1 LEVFNLLKKYLITFL
16 ISFATLVVSST
27 FANAAVTGMCVTDS
41 NGSIVISA
49 NGKAGSQTFSWSVG
63 GSSGTEKA
71 PFNYA
76 DNFVD
81 TDPTI
86 TANGNNTNACQKQP
100 LFYKI
105 KFYKVAMCTSDPYT
119 GNANPDYSSCIDI
132 FSNSSGKEVIIEPD
146 KEVDLLD
153 GNLLLPVGNYKY
165 LTVILSNH
173 LNIKTKQKYVYADG
187 SRAVMYG
194 SGDTGTNSN
203 TDLCYTKA
211 AVTTYTGQTYDAGYN
226 TAHGVTVQSS
236 NNTSSGSRMECTS
249 GDPSTDYDYATEII
263 DSLGGSGTLVPNL
276 AYSSMLA
283 DTGVD
288 VELAATMLKTDNVSV
303 ADDVDN
309 ALRINAHF
317 RYTNP
322 IVISENT
329 VGFKLNF
336 ATTRGV
342 SLDAGQDGSNKI
354 FMTKV
359 GADPFTIEVQTKTR
373 RTRGAWR

>member
-1 LEVFNLLKKYLITFL
+1 LKKYLVTFL
-16 ISFATLVVSST
+16 ISFATLVLSLT
-27 FANAAVTGMCVTDS
+27 FANAEVTGKCVTDS

-49 NGKAGSQTFSWSVG
+49 AGKLGNQTYGSG
-63 GSSGTEKA
+63 GSATKA
-71 PFNYA
+71 PFNYENSYI
-76 DNFVD
+76 DSEFSS
-81 TDPTI
+81 
-86 TANGNNTNACQKQP
+86 NNTDACQTQP

-105 KFYKVAMCTSDPYT
+105 KFYKVAMCTADPYT
-119 GNANPDYSSCIDI
+119 GNADPDYSSCVDI

-146 KEVDLLD
+146 EEVDLLD

-173 LNIKTKQKYVYADG
+173 LNIKTKQKYVYVDG

-194 SGDTGTNSN
+194 SGDNGTNSN

-211 AVTTYTGQTYDAGYN
+211 AVTTYTGETYDAGYN

-236 NNTSSGSRMECTS
+236 ANTHGGSRMECTS
-249 GDPSTDYDYATEII
+249 GDPASDYDYATEII
-263 DSLGGSGTLVPNL
+263 DHLGDDATLVPNL
-276 AYSSMLA
+276 AYGSMLA

-317 RYTNP
+317 KYTNP
-322 IVISENT
+322 IKISENT
-329 VGFKLNF
+329 IGFKLNF

-342 SLDAGQDGSNKI
+342 SLDAGQDGANKV
-354 FMTKV
+354 FMAKV
-359 GADPFTIEVQTKTR
+359 GADPFTIEIQTKTR

>member
-1 LEVFNLLKKYLITFL
+1 MKKYLITLLVLFV
-16 ISFATLVVSST
+16 TLVLSST
-27 FANAAVTGMCVTDS
+27 FANAEVTGKCVTDT

-49 NGKAGSQTFSWSVG
+49 AGKLGNQTYGSGEEET
-63 GSSGTEKA
+63 KA
-71 PFNYA
+71 PFNYE
-76 DNFVD
+76 NSYVD
-81 TDPTI
+81 SEFSS
-86 TANGNNTNACQKQP
+86 NNTDACQTQP

-105 KFYKVAMCTSDPYT
+105 KFYKVAMCTADPYT
-119 GNANPDYSSCIDI
+119 GNANPDYSSCTDI
-132 FSNSSGKEVIIEPD
+132 FSNPSGKEVIVEPD

-153 GNLLLPVGNYKY
+153 DNLLLPLGNYKY

-173 LNIKTKQKYVYADG
+173 LHIKTKQKYVYADG

-194 SGDTGTNSN
+194 SGDTGGANSN

-211 AVTTYTGQTYDAGYN
+211 AVTTYTGSTHDASYN
-226 TAHGVTVQSS
+226 SAHGVTVQSS
-236 NNTSSGSRMECTS
+236 DNTSSGSRMECTS

-263 DSLGGSGTLVPNL
+263 DSLGGDGTSLRPNL

-303 ADDVDN
+303 ADDLDN

-317 RYTNP
+317 KYTNP

-342 SLDAGQDGSNKI
+342 SLDAGQDGSENI

-359 GADPFTIEVQTKTR
+359 GADPFTVEVQTKTR

>member
-1 LEVFNLLKKYLITFL
+1 MKNYLIIFF
-16 ISFATLVVSST
+16 ISLATLFLSST
-27 FANAAVTGMCVTDS
+27 FANAEVTGKCVTDT

-49 NGKAGSQTFSWSVG
+49 AGKLGTQKY
-63 GSSGTEKA
+63 SSGADDKG
-71 PFNYA
+71 PFNYENSYE
-76 DNFVD
+76 DSEFSS
-81 TDPTI
+81 
-86 TANGNNTNACQKQP
+86 NNTDACQTQP

-105 KFYKVAMCTSDPYT
+105 KFYKVAMCLADPYT
-119 GNANPDYSSCIDI
+119 GNANPDYSSCTDI
-132 FSNSSGKEVIIEPD
+132 FSNSSGKEVIIEPN

-194 SGDTGTNSN
+194 SGDTGGANSN

-211 AVTTYTGQTYDAGYN
+211 AVTTYTGSTHDADDSYN
-226 TAHGVTVQSS
+226 SAHGVTVQSS
-236 NNTSSGSRMECTS
+236 ENTTSGSRMECTS

-263 DSLGGSGTLVPNL
+263 DSLGGDGTSLRAKL
-276 AYSSMLA
+276 DYSSMLA

-317 RYTNP
+317 KYTNP

-342 SLDAGQDGSNKI
+342 SIDTGQDSSNNI

>member
-1 LEVFNLLKKYLITFL
+1 MKKYLITLL
-16 ISFATLVVSST
+16 ISFATLVLSST
-27 FANAAVTGMCVTDS
+27 FASALTGMCVTDT

-63 GSSGTEKA
+63 GSSGTQKA

-76 DNFVD
+76 DSFVD

-86 TANGNNTNACQKQP
+86 TAGGNNTDACQTQP

-105 KFYKVAMCTSDPYT
+105 KFYKVAMCITDPYT
-119 GNANPDYSSCIDI
+119 GNADPDYSSCTDI

-146 KEVDLLD
+146 KEVNLLD

-194 SGDTGTNSN
+194 SGDSGTNSN

-211 AVTTYTGQTYDAGYN
+211 AVTTYTGETYDAGYN

-236 NNTSSGSRMECTS
+236 EETSSGSRMECTS

-263 DSLGGSGTLVPNL
+263 DHLGDDATLVPNL
-276 AYSSMLA
+276 AYGSMLA
-283 DTGVD
+283 DTGVN

-317 RYTNP
+317 KYTNP

-342 SLDAGQDGSNKI
+342 SLDAGQDSSNNI
-354 FMTKV
+354 FMIKV

>member
-1 LEVFNLLKKYLITFL
+1 MKKYLITLL
-16 ISFATLVVSST
+16 ISFATLALSST
-27 FANAAVTGMCVTDS
+27 FANAEVTGKCVTDT

-49 NGKAGSQTFSWSVG
+49 AGKLGTQKY
-63 GSSGTEKA
+63 SSGVNDKG
-71 PFNYA
+71 PFNYENSYE
-76 DNFVD
+76 DSEFSS
-81 TDPTI
+81 
-86 TANGNNTNACQKQP
+86 NNTDACQTQP

-105 KFYKVAMCTSDPYT
+105 KFYKVAMCLADPYT
-119 GNANPDYSSCIDI
+119 GNANPDYSSCTDI
-132 FSNSSGKEVIIEPD
+132 FSNSSGKEVIIEPN

-194 SGDTGTNSN
+194 SGDTGGANSN

-211 AVTTYTGQTYDAGYN
+211 AVTTYTGSTHDASYN
-226 TAHGVTVQSS
+226 SAHGVTVQSS
-236 NNTSSGSRMECTS
+236 ENTSGGSRMECTS

-263 DSLGGSGTLVPNL
+263 DSLGGDGSSLNAKL
-276 AYSSMLA
+276 DYSSMLA

-303 ADDVDN
+303 ATTPIN
-309 ALRINAHF
+309 AMRINAHF
-317 RYTNP
+317 KYTNP

-342 SLDAGQDGSNKI
+342 SLDTGQDNLADQNI

-359 GADPFTIEVQTKTR
+359 GGDPFTIEVQTKTR
-373 RTRGAWR
+373 RSAAVWQ